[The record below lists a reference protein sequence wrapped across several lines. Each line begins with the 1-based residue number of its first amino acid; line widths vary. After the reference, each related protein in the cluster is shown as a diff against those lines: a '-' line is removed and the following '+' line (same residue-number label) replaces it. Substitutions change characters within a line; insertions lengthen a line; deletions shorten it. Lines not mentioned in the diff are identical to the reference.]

1 MPEPLLPTRPIGLA
15 APLAYVGDDEQLHVV
30 GPGAATTR
38 PVTFP
43 VAAGRL
49 WGGGAPGA
57 STWPV
62 WSPDQRWLA
71 CFQSEGPAGETPTQV
86 AVSAV
91 DGVEERV
98 LLRLE
103 RTLPVHLQWSP
114 DGQHLALLVQFEDV
128 LQLWTCPLAGGRP
141 RLIDEGAPLFFG
153 WRGGGAQLFV
163 HTGSPTGGPGRLGL
177 RAVGPTGEDDPMDDV
192 PGSFTSPHA
201 AGRWLFYARSSAGGS
216 ELVAREG
223 PRGEARVLMESE
235 GLLAF
240 LPDATGSQVAVSAG
254 AASGERFDGLHVIDV
269 MTGQARKVAS
279 GPLVAFTWRP
289 TGGLVLCRPAGG
301 RGGLRW
307 TRLDLGEGDAF
318 PVERRLA
325 LMRPTRD
332 QLFQLRFFEQFML
345 SHPPISPDG
354 AQLVWAS
361 YPTDPT
367 DPRAGEPTVYVAAL
381 EEGGSAAQALGAGSY
396 AVFPRAR

>member
-1 MPEPLLPTRPIGLA
+1 MAEPLIHGPRGLA
-15 APLAYVGDDEQLHVV
+15 APLAYVGEDDQLHVV
-30 GPGAATTR
+30 GPGAAATR

-98 LLRLE
+98 LLRLD

-114 DGQHLALLVQFEDV
+114 DGQHLALLVQFEDL
-128 LQLWTCPLAGGRP
+128 LQLWTCPLAGGAP

-163 HTGSPTGGPGRLGL
+163 HAGSPAGGPGRLSL
-177 RAVGPTGEDDPMDDV
+177 RAVGTTGEDDPLDDL
-192 PGSFTSPHA
+192 PGAFTSPHA
-201 AGRWLFYARSSAGGS
+201 AGPYLFYARASAGGS

-223 PRGEARVLMESE
+223 ARGPARVLLESDR
-235 GLLAF
+235 LLAF
-240 LPDATGSQVAVSAG
+240 LPDADGGRIAVSAG
-254 AASGERFDGLHVIDV
+254 LPGTVHFDGLHVIDAR
-269 MTGQARKVAS
+269 TGAQTRVAT
-279 GPLVAFTWRP
+279 GPLLAFTWRP

-307 TRLDLGEGDAF
+307 SRLDLSDDGRP

-354 AQLVWAS
+354 AQLAWAS

-367 DPRAGEPTVYVAAL
+367 DPRAGEPSVYVAAL
-381 EEGGSAAQALGAGSY
+381 EEADAPARALGAGSY